1 MGHRLSEDEL
11 QKALDFC
18 GKQFSPTIP
27 DDFHAAGMLASQIEN
42 NSDPETAKLRL
53 LDLRGPIIDP
63 QVIETVVREQ
73 LTSKAPGPPSDAPD
87 SQPGVGSTIADSGSS
102 ELEVKAV
109 LEQMNAWRLTH
120 SDCSGAHNFEDEPLG
135 QAGSGGGWVA
145 RLEKGKLGLVH
156 IDTSAS

>member
-18 GKQFSPTIP
+18 GKQFPPTIP
-27 DDFHAAGMLASQIEN
+27 DDFRAAGMLASQIAN

-53 LDLRGPIIDP
+53 LDLTGPIVDP
-63 QVIETVVREQ
+63 QVIETAIRGQ
-73 LTSKAPGPPSDAPD
+73 LTSKVPGPPSDALD
-87 SQPGVGSTIADSGSS
+87 SQSNVRSTIADSGSS
-102 ELEVKAV
+102 ELDVKAV
-109 LEQMNAWRLTH
+109 LDKMNAWRLTH
-120 SDCSGAHNFEDEPLG
+120 SDCRGAHNFEDEPLG
-135 QAGSGGGWVA
+135 QAGAGGGWVA